1 MCGGFI
7 FTTSKGTVPANESLN
22 RTINVIVN
30 AYNKK
35 EIIKAEE
42 EGRKATLMP
51 YYTMH
56 STRHTFATTAYRKKM
71 RGLSI
76 SATLGHSSEKTTKKI
91 YTHPDLDILKSDMEE
106 AWGV

>member
-7 FTTSKGTVPANESLN
+7 FTTSKGTVPTNESLN

-35 EIIKAEE
+35 ETIKAEE

-51 YYTMH
+51 YYTIH
-56 STRHTFATTAYRKKM
+56 STRHTFATTAYRKKCV
-71 RGLSI
+71 
-76 SATLGHSSEKTTKKI
+76 
-91 YTHPDLDILKSDMEE
+91 DLAFLPHWGIAVRKQQRRFIPILI
-106 AWGV
+106 WIF